1 MAYITVVS
9 GGAQPVFATD
19 LRNGPVAQ
27 TANLAAGGPVN
38 FAGPK
43 LDFFGITA
51 NSSLAV
57 SGAGNAA
64 GYVSNVLQAIQQTT
78 TVAMYQ
84 VSPASP
90 TVLNIAVYPTGA
102 ANIATILAASQQANA
117 SGGLNIGVDDGAV
130 TNIASFATLPA
141 TL

>member
-19 LRNGPVAQ
+19 VLNGPVAQ

-38 FAGPK
+38 FQGPK
-43 LDFFGITA
+43 LDFFSLTA
-51 NSSLAV
+51 NSSLGA

-64 GYVSNVLQAIQQTT
+64 GYVSNVLQAIQQTS

-84 VSPASP
+84 VTPAAP
-90 TVLNIAVYPTGA
+90 AVLNSA
-102 ANIATILAASQQANA
+102 AFQTI
-117 SGGLNIGVDDGAV
+117 
-130 TNIASFATLPA
+130 
-141 TL
+141 